1 MRADWEYIACF
12 VIIGLLGLWGAF
24 KNFRPHRLEGGYN
37 LGGKLRYWSDKLLGI
52 KGLPE
57 IVEVK
62 YLGVVTTDIKRGG
75 FMGAMMGDFLFGDVG
90 AVVGG
95 LAPKGSKTLTRFAV
109 KYDNGQVKIEDC
121 YNKSVRYGELM
132 RYVKWEDL

>member
-1 MRADWEYIACF
+1 MGVDWEYIACF
-12 VIIGLLGLWGAF
+12 VIIGLLGLYGAF

-62 YLGVVTTDIKRGG
+62 FLGVVTTDIKRGG
-75 FMGAMMGDFLFGDVG
+75 FMGAMLGSFWGGDLGM
-90 AVVGG
+90 VVGG
-95 LAPKGSKTLTRFAV
+95 LAPKNSKMLCRFAV
-109 KYDNGQVKIEDC
+109 RYDNGEVKLMDC
-121 YNKSVRYGELM
+121 YKGSELYKKYM
-132 RYVKWEDL
+132 SYVCWEDL